1 MQNTD
6 NPPLRIVAH
15 DGFMPDASGNT
26 AAASYTDI
34 TRLIERLHRRYLDV
48 IRYEL
53 SQMGIDD
60 INAVQALL
68 LMNVQDAEV
77 SIRELVDRG
86 YYIGSNVT
94 YNVRHLVDTEYL
106 EQARSERDRRSVRIK
121 ATKKGNAL
129 CKSLADMEARHSD
142 SLSADVERIDGA
154 WALLRGLE
162 RVWSDG
168 YPVRISQPIL
178 PLIIAS
184 VPIADL
190 NRVSEEGTLWRLRLF
205 HLRARMH

>member
-1 MQNTD
+1 MSNTD
-6 NPPLRIVAH
+6 NQSLRDGGH
-15 DGFMPDASGNT
+15 DARMPDGTGNT
-26 AAASYTDI
+26 AAASYSDI

-68 LMNVQDAEV
+68 LMNVQDSEV

-94 YNVRHLVDTEYL
+94 YNVRHLVDTDYL
-106 EQARSERDRRSVRIK
+106 EQERSERDRRSVRIR
-121 ATKKGNAL
+121 ATKKGHELCAAL
-129 CKSLADMEARHSD
+129 AEMETRHADA
-142 SLSADVERIDGA
+142 LSAEVGQIDAA

-162 RVWSDG
+162 RVWSDDIRFG
-168 YPVRISQPIL
+168 S
-178 PLIIAS
+178 
-184 VPIADL
+184 
-190 NRVSEEGTLWRLRLF
+190 
-205 HLRARMH
+205 

>member
-6 NPPLRIVAH
+6 NGSLRDLAH
-15 DGFMPDASGNT
+15 DASMPDGTGNT
-26 AAASYTDI
+26 AAASYSDI

-68 LMNVQDAEV
+68 LMNVQNSEV

-94 YNVRHLVDTEYL
+94 YNVRHLFETDYL
-106 EQARSERDRRSVRIK
+106 EQERSERDRRSVRIRS
-121 ATKKGNAL
+121 TKKGNDL
-129 CKSLADMEARHSD
+129 CKSLAEMEARH
-142 SLSADVERIDGA
+142 ADALGPEVDRVDAA

-162 RVWSDG
+162 RVWSDDIRFG
-168 YPVRISQPIL
+168 
-178 PLIIAS
+178 
-184 VPIADL
+184 
-190 NRVSEEGTLWRLRLF
+190 
-205 HLRARMH
+205 